1 MIASANAYELIR
13 EFEGCKLKAYLCPAG
28 RLTIG
33 YGHTAGVTL
42 YDEITEEEAED
53 YLGED
58 VRVVENALTK
68 KITTR
73 YGTNTFFTQNEFDA
87 LVSFCFNLGI
97 GAFDK
102 VTANGT
108 RTKKEIADK
117 MLLYVNANGVKLSGL
132 VRRRTSEH
140 DLFVSVSEST
150 VSEKQYTPLSLCDMS
165 FMVKE
170 NFRLRDSAGGLTV
183 KFTTHGDSVEIVGLS
198 GDWYAVRLND
208 ENPILFIHK
217 SGLYIK

>member
-13 EFEGCKLKAYLCPAG
+13 EFEGCRLEAYLCPAG
-28 RLTIG
+28 VLTIG
-33 YGHTAGVTL
+33 YGHTSAVSKN
-42 YDEITEEEAED
+42 DVITILEAEN
-53 YLGED
+53 L
-58 VRVVENALTK
+58 LTYDIK
-68 KITTR
+68 LLEKRLSISIASR
-73 YGTNTFFTQNEFDA
+73 YGTETFFTQNEFDA

-117 MLLYVNANGVKLSGL
+117 MLLYVNANGVKLAGL
-132 VRRRTSEH
+132 VRRRTAER
-140 DLFVSVSEST
+140 DLFISVSEST
-150 VSEKQYTPLSLCDMS
+150 VSETQYTPLALCDID
-165 FMVKE
+165 FLVRE
-170 NFRLRDSAGGLTV
+170 NFRMRDSAGGLTV
-183 KFTTHGDSVEIVGLS
+183 KYTTHRDSVEILGLND
-198 GDWYAVRLND
+198 DWYAVRLNG